1 MGFKI
6 KGATVLAMAAAA
18 GAVVAVKGLVKNQ
31 ELKDELKEA
40 GNTLVNDSRE
50 FVKAAGAVF
59 NDAVKTVKETVDE
72 KTKATKNEE
81 VTEDNSDDDTLEDP
95 DIAKEFD
102 EEDKPFTEELFFD
115 DTDNI

>member
-50 FVKAAGAVF
+50 FVKAAGAVL

-72 KTKATKNEE
+72 KTKATKTEE
-81 VTEDNSDDDTLEDP
+81 TAKCDDDDTLEDP
-95 DIAKEFD
+95 DIAKELD
-102 EEDKPFTEELFFD
+102 AEDKPFTEELFFD